1 MASILYPKHPVRLIF
16 FRHGQTDW
24 NASGRIQGHLD
35 VPLNDVGRAQ
45 AGRLLEPLRRWGV
58 DSFLS
63 SDLSRASE
71 TAEIAAAETGIPVA
85 KDPGLREIFLGKL
98 QGLTRDEIAAA
109 YGDEFSTR
117 LRHEPLTDEDIVALG
132 SESTEQV
139 MARVFGALQRFLAAN
154 PGALTVGVC
163 THGGVIRRV
172 IQSTLPKNVFPPP
185 TPNTVLYPF
194 EWTGDLHDADSSSA
208 EQGRPS
214 FVRLIHQSPWQF

>member
-1 MASILYPKHPVRLIF
+1 MAMEKILSPKNGIRLIF

-24 NASGRIQGHLD
+24 NAAGRIQGHLD
-35 VPLNDVGRAQ
+35 VPLNDVGRIQ
-45 AGRLLEPLRRWGV
+45 AEKLSTPIQRWQI

-63 SDLSRASE
+63 SDLLRARE
-71 TAEIAAAETGIPVA
+71 TAEIAAEETGLPVA
-85 KDPGLREIFLGKL
+85 TDPGLREIFLGKL

-117 LRHEPLTDEDIVALG
+117 LRHEPLSDEDIVALG

-139 MARVFGALQRFLAAN
+139 LTRVFDALRKHIHAN
-154 PGALTVGVC
+154 PEIQTLGVC

-172 IQSTLPKNVFPPP
+172 IQSALPKNVFPPP

-194 EWTGDLHDADSSSA
+194 EWIGA
-208 EQGRPS
+208 ERGATAAQ
-214 FVRLIHQSPWQF
+214 FVHLLKSSPWEA